1 MSAPLA
7 FAKRMMR
14 GAARP
19 FKAVLKPL
27 LRSLIRRLST
37 RFADEITPL
46 QDLSQ
51 QVEGLSHRQD
61 RQEGFHWD
69 HAALARRLAVIED
82 KLEKLLQQQSG
93 AEEQASTEE
102 PADVRPVI
110 RLATSETERAG
121 PLVHERRYRWEK
133 TG

>member
-1 MSAPLA
+1 M
-7 FAKRMMR
+7 
-14 GAARP
+14 
-19 FKAVLKPL
+19 
-27 LRSLIRRLST
+27 LST
-37 RFADEITPL
+37 RFADDITPL

-51 QVEGLSHRQD
+51 RVEELSQRQD

-82 KLEKLLQQQSG
+82 KLEKLLQQQPG
-93 AEEQASTEE
+93 ADELGSAEE

-110 RLATSETERAG
+110 RLAPSEGERAG
-121 PLVHERRYRWEK
+121 PLVHERVYRWEK